1 MLTTSAVH
9 APALSLP
16 EAAMLTALPKE
27 KGDASADASRE
38 GLLRK
43 DLRGV
48 NVPLGV
54 LHNADAHL
62 RPASIQDVGAVAGG

>member
-16 EAAMLTALPKE
+16 EAAMLPALPKE
-27 KGDASADASRE
+27 KRDAPDDASLWD
-38 GLLRK
+38 LPRK

-48 NVPLGV
+48 DVAVGILND
-54 LHNADAHL
+54 ADTDL
-62 RPASIQDVGAVAGG
+62 RPAFVQNIRTMPR